1 MLRRVLATAALLCAV
16 GASAPSSPLI
26 RVGTGPDDQSVP
38 LLYADKAGLYKKPRG
53 VPIAPADLQ
62 PVIDAAARYKL
73 IPKAFPAATMI
84 CGCAIK

>member
-1 MLRRVLATAALLCAV
+1 MAEFGGIDPATVAN
-16 GASAPSSPLI
+16 I
-26 RVGTGPDDQSVP
+26 RHPE
-38 LLYADKAGLYKKPRG
+38 RG

>member
-38 LLYADKAGLYKKPRG
+38 LLYADKAGLYKKYGLNVEIVKIPG
-53 VPIAPADLQ
+53 
-62 PVIDAAARYKL
+62 AAAT
-73 IPKAFPAATMI
+73 I
-84 CGCAIK
+84 